1 MNKNGDKIFF
11 ILFIL
16 VTILVA
22 IIETLLGLS
31 VIIKKD
37 RRITDLESKVEDLE
51 KQSKEVH
58 EYILNR
64 IGG

>member
-1 MNKNGDKIFF
+1 MKKVDKIFL
-11 ILFIL
+11 ILFII
-16 VTILVA
+16 VTI
-22 IIETLLGLS
+22 IGTLSGIF

-37 RRITDLESKVEDLE
+37 KRITDLENKVEELE

>member
-1 MNKNGDKIFF
+1 MNKYIDKIFL
-11 ILFIL
+11 ILFI
-16 VTILVA
+16 IIA

-37 RRITDLESKVEDLE
+37 RRIIDLENKIEELE

>member
-1 MNKNGDKIFF
+1 MEGKDIDKIFF

-16 VTILVA
+16 VC
-22 IIETLLGLS
+22 IIGTLLGINT
-31 VIIKKD
+31 IIKKD
-37 RRITDLESKVEDLE
+37 RRINDLENKIEELE
-51 KQSKEVH
+51 KQSEEVH

>member
-1 MNKNGDKIFF
+1 MNKYVDKIFL
-11 ILFIL
+11 ILFI
-16 VTILVA
+16 IVA

-37 RRITDLESKVEDLE
+37 KRITDLENRVEELE
-51 KQSKEVH
+51 KQSEEVH